1 MKDLNRY
8 IKESLLDDEDDLVGN
23 NDFVITQKLKEDI
36 FDIIHTVKDVVYS
49 NGVLNIIPTG
59 LFATEFN
66 SWEFLRIK
74 DIAPEIHT
82 VKSSTGISFRGNLDP
97 DYCCKN
103 IEGGY
108 FQYDGPVI
116 RDVNIKSN
124 KHYCTII
131 CPLIENTNIDIDGG
145 LIRFYREWPV
155 LRNVTSNAEEIYIRI
170 NSLFK
175 SNIPAYKILNELID
189 NDSILRYWDERA
201 GEYKDLKV
209 KKITDIINK
218 VKNTKRY
225 NHFKNLIKFKNN
237 NFIKELGLDKFKN
250 LNKIILCDGKSAI
263 QFTKE
268 APLVD
273 KEYDIIGQVGNW
285 WIRIS
290 EQI

>member
-8 IKESLLDDEDDLVGN
+8 IKESLLDDEDDLVGD

-36 FDIIHTVKDVVYS
+36 FDKMRSVKDVVYS
-49 NGVLNIIPTG
+49 KGVLNITPVG
-59 LFATEFN
+59 SFVVEFN
-66 SWEFLRIK
+66 YGEFQRVK

-82 VKSSTGISFRGNLDP
+82 VKSPTGIIFRGNLDP
-97 DYCCKN
+97 DNCCKN
-103 IEGGY
+103 IECGF
-108 FQYDGPVI
+108 FQYDGPVM
-116 RDVNIKSN
+116 RDMNIKSN
-124 KHYCTII
+124 KHYCNIM
-131 CPLIENTNIDIDGG
+131 CPLIEDTNINIDGG

-155 LRNVTSNAEEIYIRI
+155 LRNVTGNVKEIYIRI
-170 NSLFK
+170 NDIFK
-175 SNIPAYKILNELID
+175 PNTPAYKLLNELID

-218 VKNTKRY
+218 IANTKRY

-237 NFIKELGLDKFKN
+237 NFVKELRLDKFKN
-250 LNKIILCDGKSAI
+250 LNKIILCDGKSSI

-273 KEYDIIGQVGNW
+273 REYNVIGQVGDW

-290 EQI
+290 PY